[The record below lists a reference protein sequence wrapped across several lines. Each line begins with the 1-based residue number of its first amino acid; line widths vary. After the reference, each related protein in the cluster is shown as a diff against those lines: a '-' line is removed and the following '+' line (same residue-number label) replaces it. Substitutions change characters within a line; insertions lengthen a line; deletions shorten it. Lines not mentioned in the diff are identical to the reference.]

1 MGSERAIHWVTLGR
15 CVSLKGKVLHKLKI
29 KDMRLV
35 IVNPALIFVGLQ
47 MEGYEAKHSLSPLL
61 SQLCVVEVME
71 AMRVPERVRDP
82 KYCYVMRRTK
92 SLKESFI

>member
-1 MGSERAIHWVTLGR
+1 
-15 CVSLKGKVLHKLKI
+15 
-29 KDMRLV
+29 MRLV

-92 SLKESFI
+92 SLKESFIWDILQLYNDATELCFPKVGA

>member
-61 SQLCVVEVME
+61 SLPVVCCGGYRSYES
-71 AMRVPERVRDP
+71 PQ
-82 KYCYVMRRTK
+82 K
-92 SLKESFI
+92 SGGS